1 MTLDPFFDDLVDET
15 KIQHDLDALLTKIM
29 SHTANAA
36 RLSATCRPYSMD
48 NQKAKVEWAKAY
60 AARHKIFKLLTIPD
74 PDTYHKDI

>member
-1 MTLDPFFDDLVDET
+1 MKLNLFFDDLAEET
-15 KIQHDLDALLTKIM
+15 KLQHDLDILLTDIM
-29 SHTANAA
+29 THTANAA

-60 AARHKIFKLLTIPD
+60 AAKHKVFKLLGTSD